1 MASRYRLVFRGK
13 YLPGLSHAEVADNL
27 AGFFRVSAD
36 RVEAL
41 LAAKPAIIK
50 HDIDLEAGNRYLE
63 ALAGV
68 GLITHLEALETADD
82 SEVLAT
88 GGWDG
93 VEHRHG
99 ERRHKSRDRR
109 DVRRGAAIQPDRRRG
124 RDRRETE

>member
-13 YLPGLSHAEVADNL
+13 YLPGLSHAEVVVNL

-36 RVEAL
+36 RVEVL

-93 VEHRHG
+93 IEHRHG
-99 ERRHKSRDRR
+99 DRRHKSRDRR
-109 DVRRGAAIQPDRRRG
+109 DVRRGTAIQPDRRRG